1 MQVAALP
8 SLAGC
13 EAKLR
18 LGSAATGAKVDGD
31 KPAVTDNG
39 NYIVDLF
46 FKTPIK
52 DAVKVTGVTLFFGF
66 RYLLRAC
73 DHYVFS
79 VWISGC

>member
-1 MQVAALP
+1 MVEVHPCLASESLTMLVSRQVAALP
-8 SLAGC
+8 SLKGC

-18 LGSAATGAKVDGD
+18 MGSAATGSKVDGD

-52 DAVKVTGVTLFFGF
+52 DPPKVP
-66 RYLLRAC
+66 
-73 DHYVFS
+73 
-79 VWISGC
+79 